1 MESRGGGDN
10 LGLAE
15 YLFCRTVFV
24 CTCMSTVGNA
34 HCTDPENQ
42 NHLAK
47 TVREDRKGKE
57 ITPSFETTAT

>member
-10 LGLAE
+10 LGPAE
-15 YLFCRTVFV
+15 HLFCRSVFV
-24 CTCMSTVGNA
+24 CIVGNA